1 MKSGKANERE
11 GIDAE
16 KSEALLRF
24 FELDASKEEIRVRV
38 IGDEGLGKEREFE
51 VRAFGLEL

>member
-1 MKSGKANERE
+1 MKSGKVNERE

-38 IGDEGLGKEREFE
+38 IGDEG
-51 VRAFGLEL
+51 

>member
-24 FELDASKEEIRVRV
+24 FELDASKEGIRVRV

-51 VRAFGLEL
+51 VRDFGLEL